1 MKKIIVF
8 LCFVNVLLL
17 VKNDNNVFINNAIR
31 YRIIVSDNSV
41 ISQDLKWKI
50 NSEIIPIINEMDS
63 SSLEKMDKSIK
74 DNLPII
80 EEVVKKYTN
89 DYKIN
94 YGNNYFPE
102 KKYHNVKYDAGYYP
116 SLVIYLGKSSGNNW
130 WCFMF
135 PPLCTIEAQKDNL
148 SDIEYD
154 YYFKKIINKFI

>member
-8 LCFVNVLLL
+8 LFLVSILLL
-17 VKNDNNVFINNAIR
+17 VKNDNKVFINNAIR
-31 YRIIVSDNSV
+31 YRIIASDNSV

-63 SSLEKMDKSIK
+63 SSLESMDRSIK
-74 DNLPII
+74 DNLSVI

-135 PPLCTIEAQKDNL
+135 PPLCTIESQKDNL
-148 SDIEYD
+148 SDVEYD

>member
-8 LCFVNVLLL
+8 LCLVSVLLL
-17 VKNDNNVFINNAIR
+17 VKKDNNVFIKNAIR
-31 YRIIVSDNSV
+31 YRIIASDNSV
-41 ISQDLKWKI
+41 LSQDLKWKI

-63 SSLEKMDKSIK
+63 SSLESMDKSIK

-135 PPLCTIEAQKDNL
+135 PPLCTIEAQKENL
-148 SDIEYD
+148 SDVEYD